1 MPEYVVY
8 ADLIMHGTVHIEAE
22 SLEEAKEQALLLG
35 PNDYEYEFDYDC
47 VDSAEPIAVF
57 EADEDGF
64 MDYSRPHLEKVEEVK
79 EGTWRRK
86 ERGV

>member
-1 MPEYVVY
+1 MTEYAVF
-8 ADLIMHGTVHIEAE
+8 AELHIIGKIIIEAE
-22 SLEEAKEQALLLG
+22 SLEEAKEKALSID
-35 PNDYEYEFDYDC
+35 PDEYEFEYDYDC
-47 VDSAEPIAVF
+47 IEGAEPIAVY

-64 MDYSRPHLEKVEEVK
+64 VIYSRPHLERVEEEV

>member
-8 ADLIMHGTVHIEAE
+8 AELKVFGTAHVEAE
-22 SLEEAKEQALLLG
+22 SLEDAKEQALLLD
-35 PNDYEYEFDYDC
+35 PYEFEYEYDA
-47 VDSAEPIAVF
+47 VDGAEPIAVY

-64 MDYSRPHLEKVEEVK
+64 MDYSRPHLERVEEEVAAV
-79 EGTWRRK
+79 WRRK